1 VAQDTLVAGLS
12 PGLATVRLMPIVLLA
27 TCSELP
33 DLDDDTRTLA
43 DALTE
48 RGVDARPAVWDDAHV
63 EWADADLVMVR
74 STWDYARRR
83 EEFLAWAE
91 RVGATSRLHNPPA
104 VLRWTTDKTYLRDLA
119 EAGVPTVPTAFLDT
133 DEPHP
138 YLDVEHV
145 VKPAVSAGSLDT
157 TRVGAGDHARSRD
170 RVRAVLDSG
179 RTVMVQPYVAGV
191 DEHGETALVYVDG
204 RFSHALRKAAILTEG
219 HGDAEGLFVEE
230 KMSVREP
237 SAEEHDVAERVLAA
251 VPGGPPLYARVDL
264 LPGEGGPVLLE
275 LELAEPS
282 FFLDL
287 VPEAAGSVADAV
299 IARLS

>member
-1 VAQDTLVAGLS
+1 MAL
-12 PGLATVRLMPIVLLA
+12 VLLA

-33 DLDDDTRTLA
+33 DLDDDTRTLQR
-43 DALTE
+43 ALTD
-48 RGVDARPAVWDDAHV
+48 RGVAARPAVWDDEAV
-63 EWADADLVMVR
+63 DWAAADLVMVR
-74 STWDYARRR
+74 STWDYAKRR

-91 RVGATSRLHNPPA
+91 KVAAATRLHNPPA

-119 EAGVPTVPTAFLDT
+119 GAGVPTVPTAFVDA

-145 VKPAVSAGSLDT
+145 VKPAISAGSLDT
-157 TRVGAGDHARSRD
+157 TRVAAGDHARSRD
-170 RVRAVLDSG
+170 RVRAVLGSG

-191 DEHGETALVYVDG
+191 DEHGETALIYVDG

-219 HGDAEGLFVEE
+219 HGEADGLFVEE
-230 KMSVREP
+230 EMSVREP
-237 SAEEHDVAERVLAA
+237 SAEEHEVAQRVVAA

-264 LPGEGGPVLLE
+264 LPGPDGPVLLE

-287 VPEAAGSVADAV
+287 VPEASGTVADAV
-299 IARLS
+299 IARLT

>member
-1 VAQDTLVAGLS
+1 
-12 PGLATVRLMPIVLLA
+12 MPLVLLA

-33 DLDDDTRTLA
+33 DLDDDTRTLQQ
-43 DALTE
+43 ALTD
-48 RGVDARPAVWDDAHV
+48 RGVAARPAVWDDADV
-63 EWADADLVMVR
+63 DWAAADLVMVR

-83 EEFLAWAE
+83 EEFLAWAV
-91 RVGATSRLHNPPA
+91 RVDGEARLHNPPA

-157 TRVGAGDHARSRD
+157 TRVPAGDHARSGE
-170 RVRAVLDSG
+170 RVRAVLESG

-191 DEHGETALVYVDG
+191 DEHGETALVYVEG
-204 RFSHALRKAAILTEG
+204 RFSHALRKAAILTAG

-230 KMSVREP
+230 EMSVREP
-237 SAEEHDVAERVLAA
+237 SAAEVEVAEQVLAA

-264 LPGEGGPVLLE
+264 LPAPAGPLLLE

-282 FFLDL
+282 LFLDL
-287 VPEAAGSVADAV
+287 VPEAAGTVADAV